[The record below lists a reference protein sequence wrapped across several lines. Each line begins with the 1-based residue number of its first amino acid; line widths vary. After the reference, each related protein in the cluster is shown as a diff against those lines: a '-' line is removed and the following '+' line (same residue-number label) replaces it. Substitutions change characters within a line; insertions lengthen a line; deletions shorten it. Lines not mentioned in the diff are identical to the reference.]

1 MSWIHEW
8 LFHKKSIAEI
18 ANLAFKKE
26 IVEKVCEQKRKKR
39 ISSWKILK
47 KPTIWFVYVNLSE
60 NCYMIKCDF
69 IMNFEK

>member
-1 MSWIHEW
+1 MNDY
-8 LFHKKSIAEI
+8 FTKKSIAEI

-47 KPTIWFVYVNLSE
+47 KPTIWFVYVHKSGN
-60 NCYMIKCDF
+60 K
-69 IMNFEK
+69 FEIGE